1 MKKLSLYVF
10 LGFLLCGNVSS
21 KAENL
26 MSWGLAGGYC
36 SEMNKL
42 LDEYG
47 EEVEGYLESA
57 IQGFLTGANT
67 ALVLMDKENEV
78 RNIGER
84 DSKFIINH
92 IKEEC
97 EKDKAKGEDQQ
108 VWPILGLYFD
118 GLPYF
123 NK

>member
-1 MKKLSLYVF
+1 MV
-10 LGFLLCGNVSS
+10 CNVSS

-47 EEVEGYLESA
+47 EEIEGYLESA

-84 DSKFIINH
+84 DSKFIINY

>member
-1 MKKLSLYVF
+1 MKKF
-10 LGFLLCGNVSS
+10 LAILVLGLLFCNVSS

-67 ALVLMDKENEV
+67 SLILMNKENEV
-78 RNIGER
+78 RNIGKH
-84 DSKFIINH
+84 SSQFIMTH
-92 IKEEC
+92 IIEEC
-97 EKDKAKGEDQQ
+97 AKAKAEGEDVQ

-123 NK
+123 KQ